1 VFPVIEPGP
10 PQLDGD
16 AVVHP
21 LLPPSSAVGNDV
33 RLGAA
38 GPQLLMV
45 SGSNMSGKS
54 TYLRAIGVT
63 VLLAQAG
70 APVCAR
76 RLRLTPLTPA
86 GTMRV
91 QDSLEAG
98 RSRFFAE
105 ITKLRHIVDLA
116 RASNGTGTLFLID
129 ELLAGT
135 NSHDRR
141 QGAAGVLQGLVDL
154 GAIGVATTHDLA
166 LTALVDGFGAK
177 AANAHFEDRFDDGQ
191 LAFDYRLRP
200 GVVTGSNALALM
212 RSVGLDV

>member
-1 VFPVIEPGP
+1 
-10 PQLDGD
+10 
-16 AVVHP
+16 
-21 LLPPSSAVGNDV
+21 
-33 RLGAA
+33 
-38 GPQLLMV
+38 
-45 SGSNMSGKS
+45 MSGKS
-54 TYLRAIGVT
+54 TYLRALGVT
-63 VLLAQAG
+63 VVLAQAG
-70 APVCAR
+70 APVCAG
-76 RLRLTPLTPA
+76 RLRMTPLTPA

-105 ITKLRHIVDLA
+105 ITKLRRIVDLA
-116 RASNGTGTLFLID
+116 RTRDGPGTLFLVD

-141 QGAAGVLQGLVDL
+141 LGAAGVLRGLVDL

-166 LTALVDGFGAK
+166 LTALVDGFGAR
-177 AANAHFEDRFDDGQ
+177 AANAHFADRFEDGH